1 MNVIKEEYMK
11 EYEKRV
17 SIIKNVISNA
27 YGDYYCIV
35 AIEQYLKKYKLQGNS
50 VDYEMCLPA
59 KKFMNTIIRSIEEEF
74 ILIVCSLENKDKTA
88 NSITQLKAKLHDYLI
103 DLDSYKDNLPK
114 MPPEDD
120 NIKAVR
126 NTAIAHINLDI
137 KCKGTYIDDVKNR
150 LNILKN
156 CFNSYLFDD
165 MVKYKINDNLLKK
178 IETESQIGVA
188 QFFSGLVNMICNR

>member
-1 MNVIKEEYMK
+1 MGIIKEEYIK

-35 AIEQYLKKYKLQGNS
+35 AIEQYLKKYKLQSNS

-103 DLDSYKDNLPK
+103 DFDSYKDNLPK

-150 LNILKN
+150 LDILKN
-156 CFNSYLFDD
+156 CFNSYLFGD
-165 MVKYKINDNLLKK
+165 MAKYKINYDLIEK
-178 IETESQIGVA
+178 IIRETRRGV
-188 QFFSGLVNMICNR
+188 QELFN